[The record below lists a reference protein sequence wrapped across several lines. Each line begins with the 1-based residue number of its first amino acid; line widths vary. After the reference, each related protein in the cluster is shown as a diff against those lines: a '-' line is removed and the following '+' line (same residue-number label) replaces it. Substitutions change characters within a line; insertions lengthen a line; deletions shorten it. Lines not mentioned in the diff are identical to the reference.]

1 MIRVNDYAIQKGVSR
16 QSVYQKMKKPK
27 NADSVHFSKRNDC
40 LKRIGNDI

>member
-27 NADSVHFSKRNDC
+27 NAEYILANAMIV
-40 LKRIGNDI
+40 